1 MSRTNRNTSIDVDEN
16 GKLIARVEL
25 RSKLWENHVKELF
38 GTVKNPREK
47 MRSDTEYKMWTR
59 NYRIGNKISSIA
71 FKILNMESIRALQ
84 TLYNKIYDTGE
95 NPADWP

>member
-25 RSKLWENHVKELF
+25 RSKLWKNHVKELF

-47 MRSDTEYKMWTR
+47 MRSDTEYKCGPEITASETK
-59 NYRIGNKISSIA
+59 YR
-71 FKILNMESIRALQ
+71 Q
-84 TLYNKIYDTGE
+84 
-95 NPADWP
+95 